1 MSHRALLATGLL
13 MMGSWAS
20 AADFVAVRVNAP
32 ATLQHAGGTTALVPK
47 QAIVTGDVVSAGARG
62 KIALQLGGSGLMT
75 LASLGDVQ
83 VFEAKAA
90 TGAQPASAKL
100 KLLGGAL
107 RVDSR
112 ATNGKPAQDIRLNI
126 GSLKTRLLNADAWG
140 ANTAEGD
147 TLCLM
152 AGAASVQTGAA
163 ADERLDVIGSCLRRE
178 PDGQLSRFAVDADP
192 LIVSAIAATR
202 FEGMGGV
209 VTTLMAEAAA
219 EEAVVTP
226 PAPATA
232 ATPAPAGSGWT
243 IVVLSLSKPEPVA
256 ARAQALAA
264 QGLPA
269 TTRTA
274 TINGATMHRVAVGS
288 FATQAEARAYAAGT
302 LAKSGIKGWPA
313 PL

>member
-1 MSHRALLATGLL
+1 MSHRALLVTGLL

-32 ATLQHAGGTTALVPK
+32 ATLQHGGGTTALVPK
-47 QAIVTGDVVSAGARG
+47 QGIVMGDVVSAGARG
-62 KIALQLGGSGLMT
+62 KVALQLGGSGLMT
-75 LASLGDVQ
+75 LASLGDLQ

-90 TGAQPASAKL
+90 SAKL
-100 KLLGGAL
+100 KLLAGAL

-152 AGAASVQTGAA
+152 AGTASVQTGAA
-163 ADERLDVIGSCLRRE
+163 TDERLDVIGSCLRRE

-192 LIVSAIAATR
+192 VIVSAIAATR
-202 FEGMGGV
+202 FEGMGEV
-209 VTTLMAEAAA
+209 VNTLMAEAAA

-226 PAPATA
+226 AAPVVA
-232 ATPAPAGSGWT
+232 AVPTSTGSGWT

-256 ARAQALAA
+256 ARAQALVA

-269 TTRTA
+269 ITRTA
-274 TINGATMHRVAVGS
+274 TVNGATMYRVAVGS

-302 LAKSGIKGWPA
+302 LAKSGIKGWTA